1 MKITPDVQTQ
11 KALREAWVREQTGHP
26 LPFLA
31 AVARVCIVSKTQ
43 ELSRQ
48 PASADE
54 LGGRSTHDRSR
65 LSDTQE
71 TRHDGGTGKSRE
83 TGLVFPDH
91 SCPLSI
97 LHHVVSIIHLSKT
110 PAACTD

>member
-11 KALREAWVREQTGHP
+11 EALREAWVREQTGHP

-65 LSDTQE
+65 LSRTHRKPGMMAAPGRVKRQVWF
-71 TRHDGGTGKSRE
+71 S
-83 TGLVFPDH
+83 L
-91 SCPLSI
+91 I
-97 LHHVVSIIHLSKT
+97 T
-110 PAACTD
+110 PVPSQFYTMWFL